1 MAAVDSSVN
10 PLAITGLGVVSS
22 IGVGREAW
30 ILALKDCEKARAR
43 AFRGAPTV
51 LSAEAAPGAIA
62 AEVWDFDASLYLG
75 NKGLRNFDRLTRF
88 LIVAGK
94 LALEDAGLKK
104 DGEQRAIRAER
115 IGVCSATAY
124 GSLDSITELLKV
136 SELEDPRY
144 VNPARFPN
152 TVINS
157 AAAYLSIWED
167 LRAPNTTVVDG
178 NCGALD
184 AILTCETHLY
194 NTRAD
199 VFLVGGG
206 EILSDPLYVAFKKL
220 GILAEADAAFAPGL
234 PESRGMRLGEGAV
247 YLCVERSADA
257 RRRGAEMRAEI
268 VGYGNA
274 FEPPSSEAVLV
285 HASKSAIQRAI
296 QMALQDASLDRTQVD
311 IACLSANGIAQF
323 DRPEREAL
331 AEIFGPDIAI
341 AVPKSIYGE
350 TLGASGAFGIAA
362 VLSWFEGVP
371 AAPLICGAVPKHPL
385 RALVVTVGFY
395 GNASAVVLSRG
406 PIVRKRGEA

>member
-1 MAAVDSSVN
+1 VKT
-10 PLAITGLGVVSS
+10 LAITGLGVVSP

-30 ILALKDCEKARAR
+30 NRALGDCDKARSE
-43 AFRGAPTV
+43 AFRKAPTV
-51 LSAEAAPGAIA
+51 LSQEAVPDATA
-62 AEVWDFDASLYLG
+62 AEVWDFDATVFLG
-75 NKGLRNFDRLTRF
+75 PKGLRNFDRLTRF
-88 LIVAGK
+88 LIVAGR
-94 LALEDAGLKK
+94 LALEDAGLERQG
-104 DGEQRAIRAER
+104 DQRAISADR

-157 AAAYLSIWED
+157 AAAYMSIWED

-194 NTRAD
+194 NQRAD

-206 EILSDPLYVAFKKL
+206 EVLSDPLYIAFRKL
-220 GILAEADAAFAPGL
+220 GILAERDQPYAPGS
-234 PESRGMRLGEGAV
+234 PQSCGMRLAEGAV
-247 YLCVERSADA
+247 YLCIERSESAF
-257 RRRGAEMRAEI
+257 RRGAEIRAEI
-268 VGYGNA
+268 IGYGNA
-274 FEPPSSEAVLV
+274 FEPPTSEAVLV
-285 HASKSAIQRAI
+285 HASGAAIERAI
-296 QMALQDASLDRTQVD
+296 QTALQDASIDPSQIDVVS
-311 IACLSANGIAQF
+311 LSANGIAQF
-323 DRPEREAL
+323 DSPEREAIE
-331 AEIFGPDIAI
+331 AIFGSDLAI
-341 AVPKSIYGE
+341 AAPKSVYGE
-350 TLGASGAFGIAA
+350 TLGASGAFGMAN

-371 AAPLICGAVPKHPL
+371 TAPLIGGVAPDHPV

-406 PIVRKRGEA
+406 PIGGKIGEA